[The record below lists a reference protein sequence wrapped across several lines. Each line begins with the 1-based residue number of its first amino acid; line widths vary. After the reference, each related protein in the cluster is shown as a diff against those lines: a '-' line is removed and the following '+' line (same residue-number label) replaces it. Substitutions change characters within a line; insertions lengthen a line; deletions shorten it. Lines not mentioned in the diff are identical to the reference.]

1 MRLNISK
8 NIEINVGQVFKS
20 IGVRA
25 KYLIK
30 DKRVQ
35 AGIASIPVIGW
46 VNSEYKRCREKSEY
60 EKRISLYQEALRK
73 HQAIIDTLENDKERE
88 SYKQQLWEKTTS
100 MKVEM

>member
-1 MRLNISK
+1 LRVSVPK
-8 NIEINVGQVFKS
+8 NIKLNVAQAFKS
-20 IGVRA
+20 IGDTA

-46 VNSEYKRCREKSEY
+46 ANSEYKRRKEKSEH
-60 EKRISLYQEALRK
+60 EKLISLYQEALRK

-88 SYKQQLWEKTTS
+88 SYKQQLWEKITG
-100 MKVEM
+100 MKVEV